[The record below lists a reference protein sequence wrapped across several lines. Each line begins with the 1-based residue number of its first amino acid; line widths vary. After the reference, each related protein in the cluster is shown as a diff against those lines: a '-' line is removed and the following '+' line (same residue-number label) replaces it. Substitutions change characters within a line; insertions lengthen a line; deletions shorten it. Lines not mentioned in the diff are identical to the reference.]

1 MLVTFWFS
9 LGAAPRILC
18 QCLAALFRD
27 VGFVVSLGMF
37 PWLVCCMFP
46 GCGYFLGCLR
56 PAGRGVMA
64 WLSLDR
70 VVSLVVSG

>member
-1 MLVTFWFS
+1 MKGLI
-9 LGAAPRILC
+9 R
-18 QCLAALFRD
+18 QCLVALSRD

-37 PWLVCCMFP
+37 PWLVCCMFS

-56 PAGRGVMA
+56 PARRGVMT